1 MKFKFFDKPADVKS
15 RKMPTSSR
23 LLMGESFVVNDKGC
37 PKNILSINFHTN
49 GNYRFW
55 IEVWAAGHYVRVD
68 QKVMGMLAYPVL
80 LNSAMR
86 ALGEFVECSSS
97 GSLDERA
104 MVNALIEAQGY
115 DPKNVLNV
123 CHTTRR

>member
-15 RKMPTSSR
+15 RKMTASSH
-23 LLMGESFVVNDKGC
+23 LLVGMSFVVNGKGC
-37 PKNILSINFHTN
+37 PKNILSINFYTN

-86 ALGEFVECSSS
+86 ALGEFVECSSIDS
-97 GSLDERA
+97 FDERA

-115 DPKNVLNV
+115 EPKNVLNV
-123 CHTTRR
+123 RHTTYR